1 MYEYAEH
8 KDYEKLFN
16 IHNLN
21 AQNQK
26 KTEMLITIEYLI
38 IQEHEQNQINL
49 PIK

>member
-26 KTEMLITIEYLI
+26 KNRNADYY
-38 IQEHEQNQINL
+38 
-49 PIK
+49 